1 MTAPRGRVRA
11 AEAAPPAAMDAR
23 KLRYFVTI
31 AELGGFSEAA
41 RRLHVAQPALS
52 RHVRDLEAEL
62 GVALLVREP
71 RGVRLTPQGERLHR
85 HAIDLLE
92 RLDALPSLVA
102 APDGPIEGRVV
113 VGLPTSA
120 SAVLAGPLMRRAFER
135 LPGVRVHLIE
145 SLSGY
150 LQEWIEAGRVDVAVL
165 YSTPSSPSVRV
176 QPLLVEDMWLVGH
189 ADALVGSGGE
199 VPLADLGRLRFVV
212 PGRSHSHRRLVEGA
226 AAVHG
231 VTLDVIGEVDSLP
244 ALKALVEDGR
254 TFTILPHSAIHGEI
268 AAGRLAAARIVSPSI
283 SRTVSVATARARA
296 DGRACA
302 ALAALLVDTA
312 RTLVRDR
319 IWAGRPVTPADART
333 AAHDGPAG

>member
-1 MTAPRGRVRA
+1 
-11 AEAAPPAAMDAR
+11 MDAR

-52 RHVRDLEAEL
+52 RHVKELEAVL
-62 GVALLVREP
+62 GVELLVRDP
-71 RGVRLTPQGERLHR
+71 RGVRLTPQGERLR
-85 HAIDLLE
+85 LHALELLE

-102 APDGPIEGRVV
+102 APDGPVEGRVV

-165 YSTPSSPSVRV
+165 YSTHSSASVRV
-176 QPLLVEDMWLVGH
+176 QPMLVEDMWLVGRR
-189 ADALVGSGGE
+189 DSLVRESGE
-199 VPLADLGRLRFVV
+199 VPLADLAHLRFVV

-226 AAVHG
+226 AADHG
-231 VTLDVIGEVDSLP
+231 VALEVIGEVDSLP
-244 ALKALVEDGR
+244 ALKTLVEDGR
-254 TFTILPHSAIHGEI
+254 TFTILPHSAFHAELAG
-268 AAGRLAAARIVSPSI
+268 GRLGAARIVSPSI
-283 SRTVSVATARARA
+283 SRTVSVATARARPDA
-296 DGRACA
+296 RACEA
-302 ALAALLVDTA
+302 IASLLLETA
-312 RTLVRDR
+312 RALVRDGTWVAR
-319 IWAGRPVTPADART
+319 ETRGSDAPESVVPTDAGATARPRAPRT
-333 AAHDGPAG
+333 RA